1 MFFPRFDGYDMLTT
15 PQKDL
20 LHAVS
25 DLLVKLNLS
34 LLNKEETFARI
45 CMEKSYYE
53 FLEMMIVHKDNDHD
67 LGLWIRSEEFEAI
80 VFYGPDHWHYGES
93 YGFDENNWIPNA
105 IQKIEEWLVK
115 YFEPLSSGGLS

>member
-25 DLLVKLNLS
+25 DLLVKLNFS

-45 CMEKSYYE
+45 CVEKSYY
-53 FLEMMIVHKDNDHD
+53 
-67 LGLWIRSEEFEAI
+67 
-80 VFYGPDHWHYGES
+80 
-93 YGFDENNWIPNA
+93 
-105 IQKIEEWLVK
+105 
-115 YFEPLSSGGLS
+115 

>member
-1 MFFPRFDGYDMLTT
+1 MSTLRNYWVVTQEDETMFFPRFDGYDMLTT

-45 CMEKSYYE
+45 CVEKSYY
-53 FLEMMIVHKDNDHD
+53 
-67 LGLWIRSEEFEAI
+67 
-80 VFYGPDHWHYGES
+80 
-93 YGFDENNWIPNA
+93 
-105 IQKIEEWLVK
+105 
-115 YFEPLSSGGLS
+115 